1 MEPYEART
9 ATLRVLIVE
18 PGKAPYKKEIPSG
31 LAEMQKIVGGLIQA
45 LFPFEEPVALICN
58 DGGKLMGLPMNRALR
73 EPHTGKPYD
82 VVCGTFLLCGAP
94 PDEENFTS
102 LTDEQVQHYKTVFA
116 KPELFL
122 NIGSQIII
130 MP

>member
-1 MEPYEART
+1 MERFDTRNAV
-9 ATLRVLIVE
+9 LRVLIVE
-18 PGKAPYKKEIPSG
+18 PGKTPYEKEIPSG
-31 LAEMQKIVGGLIQA
+31 LAAMQKIVDGLMQA
-45 LFPFEEPVALICN
+45 LYPFDDPVALICN
-58 DGGKLMGLPMNRALR
+58 DEGKLLGLPMNRALR